1 MTILRNFPCIL
12 CEKRTKPQERRFLS
26 RDNNKPLR
34 KYLFKTFFVSVHD
47 GDVLCGKCR
56 RLYYTDYNQKL
67 ECTSCIS
74 FTSTDNHD
82 IEYQPTSSKLQQ
94 EIKKWTREG
103 DVFVVDRGF
112 RDSVDFLNELGIP
125 IEMPAFL
132 DKGQK
137 QLTTE
142 QSNTSRLVTKIRWV
156 VQSANGR
163 LKSWKYFDKVLPN
176 SQIPFIG
183 DYIQIICSICYK
195 YFSPLSH
202 GNQEEDRVIGC
213 IMLFLAKQNNDL
225 KTRIE
230 NEGIEKIKS
239 AEWTRIDAINIS
251 FPALSEEEIRC
262 LARLTWY
269 TPIAKSYVQE
279 HLNEHAEF
287 TVYVCKQDEHLICA
301 KLQSR
306 HVSS

>member
-1 MTILRNFPCIL
+1 MIKFYPTVKFHLLETTSKSYAVFATNI
-12 CEKRTKPQERRFLS
+12 
-26 RDNNKPLR
+26 
-34 KYLFKTFFVSVHD
+34 SV
-47 GDVLCGKCR
+47 L
-56 RLYYTDYNQKL
+56 
-67 ECTSCIS
+67 
-74 FTSTDNHD
+74 
-82 IEYQPTSSKLQQ
+82 
-94 EIKKWTREG
+94 
-103 DVFVVDRGF
+103 
-112 RDSVDFLNELGIP
+112 
-125 IEMPAFL
+125 
-132 DKGQK
+132 
-137 QLTTE
+137 
-142 QSNTSRLVTKIRWV
+142 
-156 VQSANGR
+156 
-163 LKSWKYFDKVLPN
+163 
-176 SQIPFIG
+176 
-183 DYIQIICSICYK
+183 
-195 YFSPLSH
+195 LSH

-239 AEWTRIDAINIS
+239 AEWTRIDAI

-301 KLQSR
+301 KLQNR